1 MNTLIL
7 LSRKKVLNSL
17 INKANN
23 IGLKLQPWRKPN
35 GISKISEVLL
45 LFSLH
50 LLQKDKYTEWNY
62 IKILKYCF
70 YVKHHT
76 AVSD

>member
-35 GISKISEVLL
+35 GISKISDSAAFV
-45 LFSLH
+45 FTTPF
-50 LLQKDKYTEWNY
+50 TEG
-62 IKILKYCF
+62 
-70 YVKHHT
+70 
-76 AVSD
+76 